1 MKKSKRDRLDD
12 MAAFVVAF
20 NFTPDAYWRMTVA
33 EREAI
38 IREAN
43 RQAKRNK

>member
-1 MKKSKRDRLDD
+1 

-20 NFTPDAYWRMTVA
+20 NFTPADYWRMTLA

-43 RQAKRNK
+43 RQAKKNK